1 MIDVTRC
8 PIYSKRA
15 CKIFFNTTSLRMA
28 LKRIREHRGAK
39 HYQDCLYDDSELT
52 MAVLHQVL
60 AGFLL
65 FFCFCLFVYENA

>member
-1 MIDVTRC
+1 
-8 PIYSKRA
+8 
-15 CKIFFNTTSLRMA
+15 MA

-65 FFCFCLFVYENA
+65 FFFFFFFFVCLFVYENA

>member
-1 MIDVTRC
+1 
-8 PIYSKRA
+8 
-15 CKIFFNTTSLRMA
+15 MA

-65 FFCFCLFVYENA
+65 FFFFFFFLFVCLFMKMRKHKMSGNL